1 MTWQEKAINHIRQ
14 MFPAQTGVLVDHIR
28 AAARLGRSES
38 ICRRIAQAKSTEQ
51 ILDYFAEVRFGLLFA
66 HLRFAAVFEPLGLKG
81 PDLSI
86 SRDGHSAY
94 VEVKRFRSDG
104 HAEEICHDQLTPC
117 GNPAKDIKK
126 VLDGIIDKF
135 KQLDCGN
142 GVVALCSDHDDLEEL
157 EFEFAMKDIALASG
171 TGIRELPDTLLFCV
185 YAPAWRRVGLR
196 IYAEPFKKLSEPF
209 LTWVDDLR
217 KL

>member
-1 MTWQEKAINHIRQ
+1 MIWQEKAISRIRQ
-14 MFPAQTGVLVDHIR
+14 IFPAQTGVLIDHIR

-38 ICRRIAQAKSTEQ
+38 ICRRIAQANNTEQ

-66 HLRFAAVFEPLGLKG
+66 HLRFEAVFEPLGVKG

-86 SRDGHSAY
+86 SRDGQSAY
-94 VEVKRFRSDG
+94 VEVKRFRPGDRV
-104 HAEEICHDQLTPC
+104 EEIGDGLTRY

-126 VLDGIIDKF
+126 VLDGMIDKF

-157 EFEFAMKDIALASG
+157 EFEFAMKDIALDSG

-185 YAPAWRRVGLR
+185 YAPAWRRVGQR

>member
-1 MTWQEKAINHIRQ
+1 
-14 MFPAQTGVLVDHIR
+14 MFRTQSGVLVDHIR

-38 ICRRIAQAKSTEQ
+38 ICRRIAQAKNTEQ
-51 ILDYFAEVRFGLLFA
+51 ILDYVAEVRFGLLFA
-66 HLRFAAVFEPLGLKG
+66 HLRFATGFEPLGVKG
-81 PDLSI
+81 PDLFI
-86 SRDGHSAY
+86 SRDGQSAY
-94 VEVKRFRSDG
+94 VEVKRFRPGDRV
-104 HAEEICHDQLTPC
+104 EEIDEELTRY

-126 VLDGIIDKF
+126 VLDGILDKF

-157 EFEFAMKDIALASG
+157 EFELAMKDIALDSG

-185 YAPAWRRVGLR
+185 YAPAWRRVGQR

-209 LTWVDDLR
+209 LIWVDDLR
-217 KL
+217 RL

>member
-1 MTWQEKAINHIRQ
+1 MGI
-14 MFPAQTGVLVDHIR
+14 
-28 AAARLGRSES
+28 
-38 ICRRIAQAKSTEQ
+38 
-51 ILDYFAEVRFGLLFA
+51 
-66 HLRFAAVFEPLGLKG
+66 FEPLAAKG
-81 PDLSI
+81 PDFSI
-86 SRDGHSAY
+86 SRDGQSAYVEVKY
-94 VEVKRFRSDG
+94 VEVKRFRRG
-104 HAEEICHDQLTPC
+104 ARIEEIGDELTPY

-126 VLDGIIDKF
+126 VLDGMTDKF

-185 YAPAWRRVGLR
+185 YAPAWSRVGQR

-209 LTWVDDLR
+209 LTWVDDLN

>member
-1 MTWQEKAINHIRQ
+1 

-38 ICRRIAQAKSTEQ
+38 ICRRIAQAKNTEQ

-66 HLRFAAVFEPLGLKG
+66 HLRFATGFEPLGLKG

-86 SRDGHSAY
+86 SRDGQSAY
-94 VEVKRFRSDG
+94 VEVKRFRPGDRV
-104 HAEEICHDQLTPC
+104 EEIGDELTPY

-126 VLDGIIDKF
+126 VLDGMIDKF

-142 GVVALCSDHDDLEEL
+142 GVVALWSDHDDLEEL
-157 EFEFAMKDIALASG
+157 EFEFAMKDIALGSS

-185 YAPAWRRVGLR
+185 YAPAWRRVGQR
-196 IYAEPFKKLSEPF
+196 IYAEPFKKLSKPF
-209 LTWVDDLR
+209 LTWADDLR

>member
-1 MTWQEKAINHIRQ
+1 MIWQEKAINHIRQ

-38 ICRRIAQAKSTEQ
+38 ICRRIAQTKSTEQ
-51 ILDYFAEVRFGLLFA
+51 ILDYFAEVRFGSLFA
-66 HLRFAAVFEPLGLKG
+66 HLRFEAVFEPLGVKG

-86 SRDGHSAY
+86 SRDGQSAY
-94 VEVKRFRSDG
+94 VEVKRFRPGDRV
-104 HAEEICHDQLTPC
+104 EEIGDGLTRY

-126 VLDGIIDKF
+126 VLDGMIDKF

-157 EFEFAMKDIALASG
+157 EFEFAMKDIALDSG

-185 YAPAWRRVGLR
+185 YAPAWRRVGQR
-196 IYAEPFKKLSEPF
+196 IYVEPFKKLSEPY
-209 LTWVDDLR
+209 LIWVDDLR
-217 KL
+217 RL

>member
-1 MTWQEKAINHIRQ
+1 MIWQEKAINRIRQ
-14 MFPAQTGVLVDHIR
+14 IFPAQSGVLVDHIR
-28 AAARLGRSES
+28 AAARLGRSDS
-38 ICRRIAQAKSTEQ
+38 ICRRIAQAKNTEQ
-51 ILDYFAEVRFGLLFA
+51 ILDYVAEGRFGLLFA
-66 HLRFAAVFEPLGLKG
+66 HLRFATRFEPLGLKG

-86 SRDGHSAY
+86 SRDGQSAY
-94 VEVKRFRSDG
+94 VEVKRFRPGDR
-104 HAEEICHDQLTPC
+104 AEEIGDELTPY

-126 VLDGIIDKF
+126 ILDRIIDKF

-157 EFEFAMKDIALASG
+157 EFEFAMKDIALTAG

-185 YAPAWRRVGLR
+185 YAPAWRRVGQR

-209 LTWVDDLR
+209 LTWADDLR

>member
-1 MTWQEKAINHIRQ
+1 MTWQERAINHVRQ
-14 MFPAQTGVLVDHIR
+14 IFPVQADVLVDHIR

-38 ICRRIAQAKSTEQ
+38 ICRRIAQAKNTEQ
-51 ILDYFAEVRFGLLFA
+51 ILDYFAEVRFGLMFA
-66 HLRFAAVFEPLGLKG
+66 HLRFATGFEPLGLRG

-86 SRDGHSAY
+86 SRDGQSVY
-94 VEVKRFRSDG
+94 VEVKRLRPG
-104 HAEEICHDQLTPC
+104 GRVEEIGNELTPY

-126 VLDGIIDKF
+126 VLDGMTDKF

-157 EFEFAMKDIALASG
+157 EFEFAMKDIALDSG

-185 YAPAWRRVGLR
+185 YAPAWSRVGQR
-196 IYAEPFKKLSEPF
+196 TYAEPFKKLSEPF

>member
-38 ICRRIAQAKSTEQ
+38 ICRRIAQAKNTEQ
-51 ILDYFAEVRFGLLFA
+51 ILDYVAEVGFGLLFA
-66 HLRFAAVFEPLGLKG
+66 HLRFATGFEPLGLKG

-104 HAEEICHDQLTPC
+104 HAEEICRSEEHTSELQSPCNLVCRLLLEKKKHNQSLARAVLFAKGADHYDRDLAIRNLCTVWVSLTYPL
-117 GNPAKDIKK
+117 
-126 VLDGIIDKF
+126 V
-135 KQLDCGN
+135 
-142 GVVALCSDHDDLEEL
+142 
-157 EFEFAMKDIALASG
+157 LASG
-171 TGIRELPDTLLFCV
+171 SVRTHPSLLIRS
-185 YAPAWRRVGLR
+185 RHGN
-196 IYAEPFKKLSEPF
+196 KS
-209 LTWVDDLR
+209 
-217 KL
+217 